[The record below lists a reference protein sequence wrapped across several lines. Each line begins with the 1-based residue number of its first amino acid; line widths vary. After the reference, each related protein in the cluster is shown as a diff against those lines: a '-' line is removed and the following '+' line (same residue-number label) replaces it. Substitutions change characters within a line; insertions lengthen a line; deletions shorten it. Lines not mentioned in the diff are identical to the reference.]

1 MNVSTTVIGI
11 IVLASALAGGVAL
24 ERYVLNASGYQT
36 ETAMQ
41 HAAKHL
47 EPGYVCPMHSQI
59 ISDQPGNCPI
69 CGMMLVEKE
78 IEPDSTTDD
87 SDYPVVRISPGVR
100 HNFGVKLDTVEKRTL
115 FRKVT
120 APGFVRSIK
129 SGKRYK
135 LRAPVA
141 GKVQQVYVAG
151 KQLVKQGDKLLT
163 IVSQH
168 AEDVQAEHLALY
180 NAHQQHA
187 GQPDEGAT
195 DSATDTPSRPGSQ
208 AESAPDETTQDLLEN
223 SRQRLRQTGLSDAQ
237 ISELEQ
243 SGRILTE
250 FDLLAPDTGTLIPL
264 TGVEAGMV
272 VDAGQELYAEQ
283 AYARITVVADAVQRD
298 IAWIENG
305 YPAELTIPHAPS
317 KIWPGIVSQKAV
329 RATSSARTIGVR
341 FAFNV
346 PQFLV
351 QSSMYVKA
359 TVVGDRHDNI
369 LSVPRDALIR
379 YENETHVVRML
390 DDGGFQP
397 VAIKTGIE
405 SGGYVQV
412 LEGLQ
417 EGDKVVV
424 SGQFLLDSES
434 NLKAS
439 FRRMAQ

>member
-1 MNVSTTVIGI
+1 MNVSRLVVGI

-24 ERYVLNASGYQT
+24 ERYVLNPPKPT
-36 ETAMQ
+36 ETAME
-41 HAAKHL
+41 HAARHL

-59 ISDQPGNCPI
+59 ISDQPGSCPI
-69 CGMMLVEKE
+69 CGMKLVEKA
-78 IEPDSTTDD
+78 IQPDSATDD
-87 SDYPVVRISPGVR
+87 SDFPVVRISPDVR
-100 HNFGVKLDTVEKRTL
+100 HNFGIKLDTVEKRTL

-135 LRAPVA
+135 LRAPVT
-141 GKVQQVYVAG
+141 GKVQRVYIAD

-163 IVSQH
+163 MVSQL
-168 AEDVQAEHLALY
+168 AEDAQAEHLALY
-180 NAHQQHA
+180 NAQKQGA
-187 GQPDEGAT
+187 AQIDDEATSETEAATSLQSDDQTESPPD
-195 DSATDTPSRPGSQ
+195 DSQS
-208 AESAPDETTQDLLEN
+208 LLEN
-223 SRQRLRQTGLSDAQ
+223 SRQRLRQIGLSNAQ
-237 ISELEQ
+237 IRELEQ
-243 SGRILTE
+243 SGSILTE

-264 TGVEAGMV
+264 GKVEAGMV

-317 KIWPGIVSQKAV
+317 KTWPGIVSQKAS
-329 RATSSARTIGVR
+329 RMTSSARTIGVR

-351 QSSMYVKA
+351 QNSMYVKA

-390 DDGGFQP
+390 EDGGFQP

-405 SGGYVQV
+405 SGDYVQV

-434 NLKAS
+434 NLRAG
-439 FRRMAQ
+439 FRRMAE

>member
-1 MNVSTTVIGI
+1 MNVSRLVIGI
-11 IVLASALAGGVAL
+11 IVLATALAGGVAL
-24 ERYVLNASGYQT
+24 ERYVLNPSEPG

-41 HAAKHL
+41 HAARHL
-47 EPGYVCPMHSQI
+47 EPDYVCPMHSQI
-59 ISDQPGNCPI
+59 ISDQPGSCPI
-69 CGMMLVEKE
+69 CGMKLVEKA
-78 IEPDSTTDD
+78 IQPDSTADD
-87 SDYPVVRISPGVR
+87 SDFPVVRISPDVR
-100 HNFGVKLDTVEKRTL
+100 HNFGIKLDTVEKRTL

-129 SGKRYK
+129 SGRRYK
-135 LRAPVA
+135 LRAPVS
-141 GKVQQVYVAG
+141 GKVQQVYVAD

-163 IVSQH
+163 VVSQL
-168 AEDVQAEHLALY
+168 AEDAQAEHLALY
-180 NAHQQHA
+180 NAQKQDA
-187 GQPDEGAT
+187 TQTDEKAT
-195 DSATDTPSRPGSQ
+195 SETVTSPQSDKQT
-208 AESAPDETTQDLLEN
+208 ETTPEDSQSLLEN
-223 SRQRLRQTGLSDAQ
+223 SRQRLRQIGLSNAQ
-237 ISELEQ
+237 IRELEQ
-243 SGRILTE
+243 SGSILTE

-264 TGVEAGMV
+264 GKVEAGMV

-305 YPAELTIPHAPS
+305 YPAELTIPHAPA
-317 KIWPGIVSQKAV
+317 KTWPGIVSQKAS
-329 RATSSARTIGVR
+329 RMTSSARTIGVR

-351 QSSMYVKA
+351 QNSMYVKA

-379 YENETHVVRML
+379 YENETHVVRL
-390 DDGGFQP
+390 LEDGGFQP
-397 VAIKTGIE
+397 VSIKTGIE
-405 SGGYVQV
+405 SGDYVQV

-434 NLKAS
+434 NLKAG
-439 FRRMAQ
+439 FRRMAE